1 MQSKLDNKSTQDTI
15 EKLRANIRNNY
26 KNYINKTQKSDVE
39 LQIINSKSI
48 NIKLFEDY
56 GKIHNQTKTNVALK
70 T

>member
-1 MQSKLDNKSTQDTI
+1 MQSKFDHKSTRKVK
-15 EKLRANIRNNY
+15 KLRANIRNNY

-56 GKIHNQTKTNVALK
+56 GKIHNKTKKQT
-70 T
+70 